1 MMVRRLWSRV
11 VVSAVVAGLVVA
23 PRLAGATLRFGALQ
37 VSGNLQS
44 QNLVR
49 TPDINTYEFVQNRN
63 TARIRLDYDWFEG
76 GKFIG
81 KYNIPFIEK
90 SAFTLLW
97 RGVYD
102 SIYTFTPGF
111 LQKTDIHGK
120 SYGAFF
126 DQTTGKATGGRN
138 VFDYAT
144 QRGIPGAT
152 PGAPPRRLTI
162 DNLNL
167 QSLGDEGLDALR
179 FENDL
184 REFFVDM
191 KLRGLPLSIRAGRQQ
206 VVWGETDNFRML
218 DRINSLNLTW
228 HFQQEIPAPAFG
240 WDEIRRPFWMFK
252 FLYDLGNVWKFSQSF
267 LEWYWNPGDWLP
279 AKQSFLPRPWGLPF
293 YNPLTNTVDGG
304 FFGGP
309 CQQSTLKASSGPRAG
324 QPQCTRLLN
333 GTQLFGQGDFNRNP
347 VENSQVGVRYH
358 GIAPFGLEF
367 TLNYFYQRFSGDD
380 GTNYAPLRVI
390 TRNPADK
397 AQNQAALD
405 RAGALYTR
413 GIFPAE
419 AFNPYV
425 HTIGLSANY
434 SDETYT
440 QAVFRMETIYDMGIP
455 FFDTARI
462 GVIDEGVSLPGV
474 TKKDMW
480 KGMIG
485 FDRPTW
491 IRWLNKKSTWF
502 LTGQLFWH
510 YLVDNPSCQGQAN
523 ANLPVTRT
531 LANGKTV
538 YPRQQ
543 AGSCLVGGLD
553 LPSTVRASQVSF
565 RDKIRD
571 WESLFTLAAFSF
583 YRGGSI
589 VPTLGMAVDPVNQWN
604 MEAFWAVD
612 YVVRDDLVVNLAQR
626 YYITPR
632 GTSTPIFETWGL
644 GGLLNGRSET
654 SLRLTYQF

>member
-1 MMVRRLWSRV
+1 MMVRRLWWSV
-11 VVSAVVAGLVVA
+11 VVSTVAVGLAAA
-23 PRLAGATLRFGALQ
+23 PHPAEATLRFGALQ

-44 QNLVR
+44 QNLIR
-49 TPDINTYEFVQNRN
+49 TPDASTFEFVQNRN
-63 TARIRLDYDWFEG
+63 TAHIRLDYEWFEG

-81 KYNIPFIEK
+81 KYNIPFVEK
-90 SAFTLLW
+90 SNFTLLW

-102 SIYTFTPGF
+102 SIYSFTPGF
-111 LQKTDIHGK
+111 LQKTDIKGK
-120 SYGAFF
+120 NYA
-126 DQTTGKATGGRN
+126 GRN
-138 VFDYAT
+138 YFDYAT
-144 QRGIPGAT
+144 QVGIAT
-152 PGAPPRRLTI
+152 TPPRRLTI
-162 DNLNL
+162 NNLNL
-167 QSLGDEGLDALR
+167 NSLGDEGLDALR

-184 REFFVDM
+184 REFYLDM
-191 KLRGLPLSIRAGRQQ
+191 KFRGVPLSMRAGRQQ
-206 VVWGETDNFRML
+206 VVWGESDNFRML
-218 DRINSLNLTW
+218 DRANALNLTW

-252 FLYDLGNVWKFSQSF
+252 FLYDMGNVWKFSQSF

-279 AKQSFLPRPWGLPF
+279 AKQAFLPRPWGLPF
-293 YNPLTNTVDGG
+293 YNPLTNIVDGA
-304 FFGGP
+304 FFDGP
-309 CQQSTLKASSGPRAG
+309 CAQSTVKVGFGPRAG
-324 QPQCTRLLN
+324 QGNCNRLRFD
-333 GTQLFGQGDFNRNP
+333 TKLFGQGNYNRT
-347 VENSQVGVRYH
+347 VADNSQVGVRYH

-380 GTNYAPLRVI
+380 GTNYAPLSI
-390 TRNPADK
+390 MTRDPTK
-397 AQNQAALD
+397 PKQAQRILTNANN
-405 RAGALYTR
+405 LYTK

-419 AFNPYV
+419 SIQPYV
-425 HTIGLSANY
+425 HTIGMSANY
-434 SDETYT
+434 SDEAFT
-440 QAVFRMETIYDMGIP
+440 QAVFRMETIYDIGIP
-455 FFDTARI
+455 FFDTAKI
-462 GVIDEGVSLPGV
+462 GVIDEGASLPGV

-510 YLVDNPSCQGQAN
+510 HLLDNPSCEGQRN
-523 ANLPVTRT
+523 ANLPVSKT
-531 LANGKTV
+531 LANGKIV
-538 YPRQQ
+538 SPRQE

-553 LPSTVRASQVSF
+553 LPSTVRPSSVSF

-571 WESLFTLAAFSF
+571 WESIFTLAAFSF

-604 MEAFWAVD
+604 METFWAVD
-612 YVVRDDLVVNLAQR
+612 YVVRDDFVVNLAQR
-626 YYITPR
+626 YFITPR

-654 SLRLTYQF
+654 SLRVTYQF